1 MLMDIS
7 EAPYMWTTSNL
18 YMNKNKDNSIIDMK
32 RSIITIL
39 AAAAVLAGCKQTKVE
54 ENKGYF
60 VLQSVTADANL
71 NEVNVSTKAMPSELA
86 DINTFVV
93 KIESNLE
100 GGGTQTY
107 NYKDILDQAIEL
119 PTGSYRITAGS
130 PAGKAAA
137 WDQPLFEGTQNF
149 TVVAGATS
157 PVNVKCS
164 LSNTMVSIKCTDT
177 FKTELQEFN
186 IKVSATD
193 NDFLTWSK
201 TGKEN
206 SDALAAELSKDGYF
220 SASELYVQIDG
231 KREIDGSTA
240 ALTYV
245 VKNVHPKDHIILN
258 LDARVTGQVQQITLA
273 VDGTVNDRTENIVVG
288 GFEEIPIPD
297 PIDPT
302 PDPNPDPNPDPSL
315 PAKPSLVWDANPTFE
330 VTELKSDG
338 MSVEI
343 TVNVPGKVKDFLI
356 DVKSDCAE
364 FEGVIKSLTG
374 DGLTMDLVNNAA
386 LSSLNGQG
394 IPTGDSVKGRDTV
407 PFSLSSLLPMI
418 LLYNPEVNSYHT
430 FTLRVTDESGQ
441 TLTQAL
447 QFQYRG
453 N

>member
-1 MLMDIS
+1 
-7 EAPYMWTTSNL
+7 
-18 YMNKNKDNSIIDMK
+18 MK

-201 TGKEN
+201 TGKES

-302 PDPNPDPNPDPSL
+302 PDPNPNPNPDL
-315 PAKPSLVWDANPTFE
+315 PAKPSLVWKANPTFE
-330 VTELKSDG
+330 LMELKSDG

-364 FEGVIKSLTG
+364 FEGVIKSMTG
-374 DGLTMDLVNNAA
+374 DGLTMDLVNNSA
-386 LSSLNGQG
+386 LSSLNDLG
-394 IPTGDSVKGRDTV
+394 IPTGASVKGKETV
-407 PFSLSSLLPMI
+407 PFKLSSLLPMI

-430 FTLRVTDESGQ
+430 FTLKVTDEAGQ

>member
-1 MLMDIS
+1 
-7 EAPYMWTTSNL
+7 
-18 YMNKNKDNSIIDMK
+18 MNKNKDNSTIDMK

-71 NEVNVSTKAMPSELA
+71 NEVNVSTKAMPSELV

-107 NYKDILDQAIEL
+107 NYKDILDRAIEL

-201 TGKEN
+201 TGEES

-231 KREIDGSTA
+231 KREIYGSTA

-258 LDARVTGQVQQITLA
+258 LDARVTGQVQPNTLA

-302 PDPNPDPNPDPSL
+302 PDPTPDPNPDPQPDPSL
-315 PAKPSLVWDANPTFE
+315 PAKPSLVWEANPTFAL
-330 VTELKSDG
+330 TELKSEG
-338 MSVEI
+338 MSVVI

-356 DVKSDCAE
+356 EVESDCAE
-364 FEGVIKSLTG
+364 FEGVIRSMTG
-374 DGLTMDLVNNAA
+374 DGLTMDLVNNAN
-386 LSSLNGQG
+386 LSSLNELG
-394 IPTGDSVKGRDTV
+394 IPTGDSVKGMETV
-407 PFSLSSLLPMI
+407 PFTLSSLLPMI

-430 FTLRVTDESGQ
+430 FTLKVTDEAGQ

>member
-1 MLMDIS
+1 
-7 EAPYMWTTSNL
+7 
-18 YMNKNKDNSIIDMK
+18 MK

-60 VLQSVTADANL
+60 VLQSVTADADL
-71 NEVNVSTKAMPSELA
+71 NEVNVSTKAMPSELV

-201 TGKEN
+201 TGKES

-297 PIDPT
+297 PDPVD
-302 PDPNPDPNPDPSL
+302 PKPEPNPDPVDPSL
-315 PAKPSLVWDANPTFE
+315 PAKPSLVWEANPTFAL
-330 VTELKSDG
+330 TELKSDG

-364 FEGVIKSLTG
+364 FEGVIKSMTG
-374 DGLTMDLVNNAA
+374 DGLTMDLVNNAS
-386 LSSLNGQG
+386 LSSLNGLG
-394 IPTGDSVKGRDTV
+394 IPTGDSVKGKPTV
-407 PFSLSSLLPMI
+407 PFKLSGLLPMI

-430 FTLRVTDESGQ
+430 FTLRVTDEAGQ

>member
-1 MLMDIS
+1 
-7 EAPYMWTTSNL
+7 
-18 YMNKNKDNSIIDMK
+18 MK

-71 NEVNVSTKAMPSELA
+71 NEVNVSTKAMPSELV

-258 LDARVTGQVQQITLA
+258 LDARVTGQVQQISLA

-315 PAKPSLVWDANPTFE
+315 PAKPSLVWEANPTFE
-330 VTELKSDG
+330 LMELKSDG

-364 FEGVIKSLTG
+364 FEGVIKSMTG
-374 DGLTMDLVNNAA
+374 DGLTMDLVNNAS
-386 LSSLNGQG
+386 LSSLNDLG

-407 PFSLSSLLPMI
+407 PFKLSSLLPMI

-430 FTLRVTDESGQ
+430 FTLKVTDEAGQ

>member
-1 MLMDIS
+1 
-7 EAPYMWTTSNL
+7 
-18 YMNKNKDNSIIDMK
+18 MK

-60 VLQSVTADANL
+60 VLQSVTADADL
-71 NEVNVSTKAMPSELA
+71 NEVNVSTKAMPSELV

-201 TGKEN
+201 TGKES

-302 PDPNPDPNPDPSL
+302 PDPNPDPQPGPSL
-315 PAKPSLVWDANPTFE
+315 PAKPSLVWEANPTFAL
-330 VTELKSDG
+330 TELKSVG

-343 TVNVPGKVKDFLI
+343 AVNVPGKVKDFLI

-364 FEGVIKSLTG
+364 FEGVIKSMTG

-386 LSSLNGQG
+386 LSSLNDMG
-394 IPTGDSVKGRDTV
+394 IPTGDSVKGKETV

-430 FTLRVTDESGQ
+430 FTLKVTDEAGQ

>member
-1 MLMDIS
+1 
-7 EAPYMWTTSNL
+7 
-18 YMNKNKDNSIIDMK
+18 MK

>member
-1 MLMDIS
+1 
-7 EAPYMWTTSNL
+7 
-18 YMNKNKDNSIIDMK
+18 MNKNKDNSIIDMK

-130 PAGKAAA
+130 SAGKAAA

-201 TGKEN
+201 TGKES

-273 VDGTVNDRTENIVVG
+273 VDGTVNHRTENIVVG

-315 PAKPSLVWDANPTFE
+315 PAKPSLVWEANPTFE
-330 VTELKSDG
+330 LMELKSDG

-364 FEGVIKSLTG
+364 FEGVIKSMTG
-374 DGLTMDLVNNAA
+374 DGLTMDLVNNAS
-386 LSSLNGQG
+386 LSSLNDLG

-407 PFSLSSLLPMI
+407 PFKLSSLLPMI

-430 FTLRVTDESGQ
+430 FTLKVTDEAGQ

>member
-1 MLMDIS
+1 
-7 EAPYMWTTSNL
+7 
-18 YMNKNKDNSIIDMK
+18 MNKNKDNSIIDMK

-60 VLQSVTADANL
+60 VLQSVTADADL
-71 NEVNVSTKAMPSELA
+71 NEVNVSTKAMPSELV

-302 PDPNPDPNPDPSL
+302 PDPNPDPSL

-338 MSVEI
+338 MYVEM

-364 FEGVIKSLTG
+364 FEGVIKSMTG
-374 DGLTMDLVNNAA
+374 DGLTMDLVNNAS
-386 LSSLNGQG
+386 LSSLNDMD
-394 IPTGDSVKGRDTV
+394 ILTGDSLKGRDTV
-407 PFSLSSLLPMI
+407 PFNLSSLLPMI

-430 FTLRVTDESGQ
+430 FTLKVTDEAGQ

>member
-1 MLMDIS
+1 
-7 EAPYMWTTSNL
+7 
-18 YMNKNKDNSIIDMK
+18 MNKNKDNNIIDMK

-71 NEVNVSTKAMPSELA
+71 NEVNVSTAPRPSSVSTKAMPSELA

-302 PDPNPDPNPDPSL
+302 PDPNPGPDPRPDPSL
-315 PAKPSLVWDANPTFE
+315 PAKPSLVWEANPTFAL
-330 VTELKSDG
+330 TELKSDG
-338 MSVEI
+338 MSVEVK
-343 TVNVPGKVKDFLI
+343 VNVPGKVKDFLI

-364 FEGVIKSLTG
+364 FEGVIKSITG
-374 DGLTMDLVNNAA
+374 DGLTMDLVNNAN
-386 LSSLNGQG
+386 LSSLNELG
-394 IPTGDSVKGRDTV
+394 IPTGDSVKGKETV
-407 PFSLSSLLPMI
+407 TFSLSSLLPMI
-418 LLYNPEVNSYHT
+418 LLYNPELNSYHT
-430 FTLRVTDESGQ
+430 FTLKVTDEAGQ

>member
-1 MLMDIS
+1 
-7 EAPYMWTTSNL
+7 
-18 YMNKNKDNSIIDMK
+18 MNKNKDNSIIDMK

-60 VLQSVTADANL
+60 VLQSVTADADL
-71 NEVNVSTKAMPSELA
+71 NEVNVSTKAMPSELV

-137 WDQPLFEGTQNF
+137 WDQPLFEGKQNF

-201 TGKEN
+201 TGKES

-315 PAKPSLVWDANPTFE
+315 PAKPSLVWEANPTFAL
-330 VTELKSDG
+330 TELKSVG

-343 TVNVPGKVKDFLI
+343 AVNVPGKVKDFLI

-364 FEGVIKSLTG
+364 FEGVIKSMTG

-386 LSSLNGQG
+386 LSSLNDMG
-394 IPTGDSVKGRDTV
+394 IPTGDSVKGKETV

-430 FTLRVTDESGQ
+430 FTLKVTDEAGQ

>member
-1 MLMDIS
+1 
-7 EAPYMWTTSNL
+7 
-18 YMNKNKDNSIIDMK
+18 MK

-71 NEVNVSTKAMPSELA
+71 NEVNVSTKAMPSELV

-220 SASELYVQIDG
+220 SASEFYVQIDG

-315 PAKPSLVWDANPTFE
+315 PAKPSLVWEANPTFAL
-330 VTELKSDG
+330 TELKSEG

-364 FEGVIKSLTG
+364 FEGVIKSMTG

-386 LSSLNGQG
+386 LSSLNDLG
-394 IPTGDSVKGRDTV
+394 IPTGDSVKGKETV
-407 PFSLSSLLPMI
+407 PFTLSSLLPMI

-430 FTLRVTDESGQ
+430 FTLKVTDEAGQ

>member
-1 MLMDIS
+1 
-7 EAPYMWTTSNL
+7 
-18 YMNKNKDNSIIDMK
+18 MK

-60 VLQSVTADANL
+60 VLQSVTADADL

-302 PDPNPDPNPDPSL
+302 PDPNPDPNPNPSL
-315 PAKPSLVWDANPTFE
+315 PAKPSLVWEANPTFE
-330 VTELKSDG
+330 LMELKSDG

-364 FEGVIKSLTG
+364 FEGVIKSMTG
-374 DGLTMDLVNNAA
+374 DGLTMDLVNNAS
-386 LSSLNGQG
+386 LSSLNDLG

-407 PFSLSSLLPMI
+407 PFKLSSLLPMI

-430 FTLRVTDESGQ
+430 FTLKVTDEAGQ

>member
-1 MLMDIS
+1 
-7 EAPYMWTTSNL
+7 
-18 YMNKNKDNSIIDMK
+18 MK

-201 TGKEN
+201 TGKES
-206 SDALAAELSKDGYF
+206 SDALAAELSKNGYF

-302 PDPNPDPNPDPSL
+302 PDPNPDPQPDPSL
-315 PAKPSLVWDANPTFE
+315 PAKPSLVWEANPSFAL
-330 VTELKSDG
+330 TELKSEG

-364 FEGVIKSLTG
+364 FEGVIKSMTG

-386 LSSLNGQG
+386 LSSLNDLG
-394 IPTGDSVKGRDTV
+394 IPTGDSVKGKETV
-407 PFSLSSLLPMI
+407 PFTLSSLLPMI

-430 FTLRVTDESGQ
+430 FTLKVTDEAGQ

>member
-1 MLMDIS
+1 
-7 EAPYMWTTSNL
+7 
-18 YMNKNKDNSIIDMK
+18 MK

-60 VLQSVTADANL
+60 VLQSVTADADL

-302 PDPNPDPNPDPSL
+302 PDPNPDPQPDPSL
-315 PAKPSLVWDANPTFE
+315 PAKPSLVWEANPTFAL
-330 VTELKSDG
+330 TELKSEG

-364 FEGVIKSLTG
+364 FEGVIKSMTG
-374 DGLTMDLVNNAA
+374 DGLTMDLVNNAN
-386 LSSLNGQG
+386 LSSLNELG
-394 IPTGDSVKGRDTV
+394 IPTGDSVKGKETV
-407 PFSLSSLLPMI
+407 PFTLSSLLPMI

-430 FTLRVTDESGQ
+430 FTLKVTDEAGQ

>member
-1 MLMDIS
+1 
-7 EAPYMWTTSNL
+7 
-18 YMNKNKDNSIIDMK
+18 
-32 RSIITIL
+32 
-39 AAAAVLAGCKQTKVE
+39 
-54 ENKGYF
+54 
-60 VLQSVTADANL
+60 
-71 NEVNVSTKAMPSELA
+71 
-86 DINTFVV
+86 
-93 KIESNLE
+93 
-100 GGGTQTY
+100 
-107 NYKDILDQAIEL
+107 
-119 PTGSYRITAGS
+119 
-130 PAGKAAA
+130 
-137 WDQPLFEGTQNF
+137 
-149 TVVAGATS
+149 
-157 PVNVKCS
+157 
-164 LSNTMVSIKCTDT
+164 MVSIKCTDT

-201 TGKEN
+201 TGKES

-258 LDARVTGQVQQITLA
+258 LDARVTGQVQQISLA

-297 PIDPT
+297 PDPVDPKPE
-302 PDPNPDPNPDPSL
+302 PDPDPVDPSL
-315 PAKPSLVWDANPTFE
+315 PAKPSLVWEANPTLE
-330 VTELKSDG
+330 LTELKSDG

-364 FEGVIKSLTG
+364 FEGVIKSMTG
-374 DGLTMDLVNNAA
+374 DGLTMDLVNNAG
-386 LSSLNGQG
+386 LSGLNEMG
-394 IPTGDSVKGRDTV
+394 IPTGDGLKGKPTV
-407 PFSLSSLLPMI
+407 QFSLSGLLPMI

-430 FTLRVTDESGQ
+430 FTLKVTDEAGQ

>member
-1 MLMDIS
+1 
-7 EAPYMWTTSNL
+7 
-18 YMNKNKDNSIIDMK
+18 MNKNKDNNIIDMK

-60 VLQSVTADANL
+60 VLQSVTADADL
-71 NEVNVSTKAMPSELA
+71 NEVNVSTKAMPSELV

-164 LSNTMVSIKCTDT
+164 LSNTMVSIKCSDT

-302 PDPNPDPNPDPSL
+302 PDPNPDPNPNPDPSL
-315 PAKPSLVWDANPTFE
+315 PAKPSLVWEANPTFE
-330 VTELKSDG
+330 LMELKSDG
-338 MSVEI
+338 MSVKI

-364 FEGVIKSLTG
+364 FEGVIKSMTG
-374 DGLTMDLVNNAA
+374 DGLTMDLVNNAS
-386 LSSLNGQG
+386 LSSLNDMD
-394 IPTGDSVKGRDTV
+394 IPTGDSVKGKDTV
-407 PFSLSSLLPMI
+407 PFDLSSLLPMI

-430 FTLRVTDESGQ
+430 FTLKVTDEAGQ

>member
-1 MLMDIS
+1 
-7 EAPYMWTTSNL
+7 
-18 YMNKNKDNSIIDMK
+18 MK

-60 VLQSVTADANL
+60 VLQSVTADADL

-201 TGKEN
+201 TGKES

-315 PAKPSLVWDANPTFE
+315 PAKPSLVWEANPTFAL
-330 VTELKSDG
+330 TELKSDG
-338 MSVEI
+338 MSVEVK
-343 TVNVPGKVKDFLI
+343 VNVPGKVKDFLI

-364 FEGVIKSLTG
+364 FEGVIKSMTG

-386 LSSLNGQG
+386 LSSLNDLG
-394 IPTGDSVKGRDTV
+394 IPTGDSVKGKETV
-407 PFSLSSLLPMI
+407 PFTLSSLLPMI

-430 FTLRVTDESGQ
+430 FTLKVTDEAGQ

>member
-1 MLMDIS
+1 
-7 EAPYMWTTSNL
+7 
-18 YMNKNKDNSIIDMK
+18 MNKNKDNSIIDMK

-71 NEVNVSTKAMPSELA
+71 NEVNVSTKAMPSELV

-302 PDPNPDPNPDPSL
+302 PDPNPDPNPNPSL
-315 PAKPSLVWDANPTFE
+315 PAKPSLVWEANPTFE
-330 VTELKSDG
+330 LMELKSDG

-364 FEGVIKSLTG
+364 FEGVIKSMTG
-374 DGLTMDLVNNAA
+374 DGLTMDLVNNTA
-386 LSSLNGQG
+386 LSSLNDLE
-394 IPTGDSVKGRDTV
+394 IPTGDSVKGKETV
-407 PFSLSSLLPMI
+407 PFKLSSLLPMI

-430 FTLRVTDESGQ
+430 FTLKVTDEAGQ

>member
-1 MLMDIS
+1 
-7 EAPYMWTTSNL
+7 
-18 YMNKNKDNSIIDMK
+18 MNKNKDNSIIDMK

-60 VLQSVTADANL
+60 VLQSVTADADL
-71 NEVNVSTKAMPSELA
+71 NEVNVSTKAMPSELV

-100 GGGTQTY
+100 GGGIQTY

-201 TGKEN
+201 TGKES

-315 PAKPSLVWDANPTFE
+315 PVKPSLVWEANPSFAL
-330 VTELKSDG
+330 TELKSEG

-364 FEGVIKSLTG
+364 FEGVIKSMTG

-386 LSSLNGQG
+386 LSSLNDLG
-394 IPTGDSVKGRDTV
+394 IPTGDSVKGKATV
-407 PFSLSSLLPMI
+407 PFTLSSLLPMI

-430 FTLRVTDESGQ
+430 FTLKVTDEAGQ

>member
-1 MLMDIS
+1 
-7 EAPYMWTTSNL
+7 
-18 YMNKNKDNSIIDMK
+18 MK

-71 NEVNVSTKAMPSELA
+71 NEVNVSTKAMPSELV

-201 TGKEN
+201 TGKES

-315 PAKPSLVWDANPTFE
+315 PAKPSLVWKANPTFE

-364 FEGVIKSLTG
+364 FEGVIKSMTG

-386 LSSLNGQG
+386 LSSLNDLG

-430 FTLRVTDESGQ
+430 FTLKVTDEAGQ

>member
-1 MLMDIS
+1 
-7 EAPYMWTTSNL
+7 
-18 YMNKNKDNSIIDMK
+18 MK

-60 VLQSVTADANL
+60 VLQSVTADADL

-201 TGKEN
+201 TGKES

-302 PDPNPDPNPDPSL
+302 PDPNPDPQPDPSL
-315 PAKPSLVWDANPTFE
+315 PAKPSLVWEANPSFAL
-330 VTELKSDG
+330 TELKSEG

-364 FEGVIKSLTG
+364 FEGVIKSMTG

-386 LSSLNGQG
+386 LSSLKDLG
-394 IPTGDSVKGRDTV
+394 IPTGDSVKGKPTV

-430 FTLRVTDESGQ
+430 FTLKVTDEAGQ

>member
-1 MLMDIS
+1 MGIS
-7 EAPYMWTTSNL
+7 EAPSMWTTSNL

-60 VLQSVTADANL
+60 VLQSVTADADL

-137 WDQPLFEGTQNF
+137 WDQPLFEGKQNF

-201 TGKEN
+201 TGKES

-302 PDPNPDPNPDPSL
+302 PDPQPDPSL
-315 PAKPSLVWDANPTFE
+315 PAKPSLVWEANPTFAL
-330 VTELKSDG
+330 TELKSEG

-364 FEGVIKSLTG
+364 FEGVIKSMTG

-386 LSSLNGQG
+386 LSSLNDLG
-394 IPTGDSVKGRDTV
+394 IPTGDSVKGKTTV

-430 FTLRVTDESGQ
+430 FTLKVTDEAGQ

>member
-1 MLMDIS
+1 
-7 EAPYMWTTSNL
+7 
-18 YMNKNKDNSIIDMK
+18 MK

-71 NEVNVSTKAMPSELA
+71 NEVNVSTKAMPSELV

-302 PDPNPDPNPDPSL
+302 PDPNPDPNPNPSL
-315 PAKPSLVWDANPTFE
+315 PAKPSLVWEANPTFE
-330 VTELKSDG
+330 LMELKSDG

-364 FEGVIKSLTG
+364 FEGVIKSMTG
-374 DGLTMDLVNNAA
+374 DGLTMDLVNNTA
-386 LSSLNGQG
+386 LSSLNDLG
-394 IPTGDSVKGRDTV
+394 IPTGDSVKGKETV
-407 PFSLSSLLPMI
+407 PFKLSSLLPMI

-430 FTLRVTDESGQ
+430 FTLKVTDEAGQ

>member
-1 MLMDIS
+1 
-7 EAPYMWTTSNL
+7 
-18 YMNKNKDNSIIDMK
+18 MNKNKDNSIIDMK

-137 WDQPLFEGTQNF
+137 WDQPLFEGKQNF

-315 PAKPSLVWDANPTFE
+315 PAKPSLVWEANPTFE
-330 VTELKSDG
+330 LMELKSDG

-364 FEGVIKSLTG
+364 FEGVIKSMTG
-374 DGLTMDLVNNAA
+374 DGLTMDLVNNAS
-386 LSSLNGQG
+386 LSSLNDLG

-407 PFSLSSLLPMI
+407 PFKLSSLLPMI

-430 FTLRVTDESGQ
+430 FTLKVTDEAGQ

>member
-1 MLMDIS
+1 
-7 EAPYMWTTSNL
+7 
-18 YMNKNKDNSIIDMK
+18 MK

-60 VLQSVTADANL
+60 VLQSVTADADL
-71 NEVNVSTKAMPSELA
+71 NEVNVSTKAMPSELV

-201 TGKEN
+201 TGKES

-315 PAKPSLVWDANPTFE
+315 PAKPSLVWEANPTFE
-330 VTELKSDG
+330 LMELKSDG

-364 FEGVIKSLTG
+364 FEGVIKSMTG
-374 DGLTMDLVNNAA
+374 DGLTMDLVNNAS
-386 LSSLNGQG
+386 LSSLNDLG

-407 PFSLSSLLPMI
+407 PFKLSSLLPMI

-430 FTLRVTDESGQ
+430 FTLKVTDEAGQ

>member
-1 MLMDIS
+1 
-7 EAPYMWTTSNL
+7 
-18 YMNKNKDNSIIDMK
+18 MNKNKDNSIIDMK

-39 AAAAVLAGCKQTKVE
+39 AAAAVLASCKQTKVE

-119 PTGSYRITAGS
+119 PTGSYRVTAGS

-137 WDQPLFEGTQNF
+137 WDQPLFEGKQNF

-164 LSNTMVSIKCTDT
+164 LSNTMVSIKCSDT

-273 VDGTVNDRTENIVVG
+273 VDGTVNDRIENIVVG

-297 PIDPT
+297 PDPIDPT
-302 PDPNPDPNPDPSL
+302 PDPNPNPNPDL
-315 PAKPSLVWDANPTFE
+315 PAKPSLVWEANPTFE
-330 VTELKSDG
+330 LMELKSDG

-364 FEGVIKSLTG
+364 FEGVIKSMTG
-374 DGLTMDLVNNAA
+374 DGLTMDLVNNTA
-386 LSSLNGQG
+386 LSSLNDLG
-394 IPTGDSVKGRDTV
+394 IPTGASVKGKETV
-407 PFSLSSLLPMI
+407 PFKLSSLLPMI

-430 FTLRVTDESGQ
+430 FTLKVTDEAGQ

>member
-1 MLMDIS
+1 
-7 EAPYMWTTSNL
+7 
-18 YMNKNKDNSIIDMK
+18 MNKNKDNSIIDMK

-302 PDPNPDPNPDPSL
+302 PDPNPDPNPNPDPSL
-315 PAKPSLVWDANPTFE
+315 PAKPSLVWKANPTFE

-364 FEGVIKSLTG
+364 FEGVIKSMTG
-374 DGLTMDLVNNAA
+374 DGLTMDLVNNAS
-386 LSSLNGQG
+386 LSSLNDLE
-394 IPTGDSVKGRDTV
+394 IPTGDSVKGKPTV
-407 PFSLSSLLPMI
+407 LFKLSGLLPMI

-430 FTLRVTDESGQ
+430 FTLKVTDEAGQ

>member
-1 MLMDIS
+1 
-7 EAPYMWTTSNL
+7 
-18 YMNKNKDNSIIDMK
+18 MNKNKDNSIIDMK

-60 VLQSVTADANL
+60 VLQSVTADADL

-137 WDQPLFEGTQNF
+137 WDQPLFEGKQNF

-201 TGKEN
+201 TGKES

-245 VKNVHPKDHIILN
+245 VKNVHPKDRIILN

-302 PDPNPDPNPDPSL
+302 PDPNPDPQPDPSL
-315 PAKPSLVWDANPTFE
+315 PAKPSLVWEANPSFAL
-330 VTELKSDG
+330 TELKSEG

-364 FEGVIKSLTG
+364 FEGVIKSMTG

-386 LSSLNGQG
+386 LSSLNDLG
-394 IPTGDSVKGRDTV
+394 IPTGDSVNGKPTV

-430 FTLRVTDESGQ
+430 FTLKVTDEAGQ

>member
-1 MLMDIS
+1 
-7 EAPYMWTTSNL
+7 
-18 YMNKNKDNSIIDMK
+18 MK

-71 NEVNVSTKAMPSELA
+71 NEVNVSTKAMPSELV

-119 PTGSYRITAGS
+119 PTGSYRVTAGS

-164 LSNTMVSIKCTDT
+164 LSNTMVSIKCSDT

-258 LDARVTGQVQQITLA
+258 LDARVTGQVQPITLA

-302 PDPNPDPNPDPSL
+302 PDPNPNPNPDL
-315 PAKPSLVWDANPTFE
+315 PAKPSLVWEANPTFE
-330 VTELKSDG
+330 LMELKSDG

-364 FEGVIKSLTG
+364 FEGVIKSMTG
-374 DGLTMDLVNNAA
+374 DGLTMDLVNNSA
-386 LSSLNGQG
+386 LSSLNDLG
-394 IPTGDSVKGRDTV
+394 IPTGASVKGKETV
-407 PFSLSSLLPMI
+407 PFKLSSLLPMI

-430 FTLRVTDESGQ
+430 FTLKVTDESGQ
-441 TLTQAL
+441 ALTQAL

>member
-1 MLMDIS
+1 
-7 EAPYMWTTSNL
+7 
-18 YMNKNKDNSIIDMK
+18 MK

-71 NEVNVSTKAMPSELA
+71 NEVNVSTKAMPSELV

-164 LSNTMVSIKCTDT
+164 LSNTMVSIKCSDT

-206 SDALAAELSKDGYF
+206 SDALAAELARDGYF

-297 PIDPT
+297 PDPIDPT
-302 PDPNPDPNPDPSL
+302 PDPNPNPNPDL
-315 PAKPSLVWDANPTFE
+315 PAKPSLVWKANPTFE
-330 VTELKSDG
+330 LMELKSDG

-364 FEGVIKSLTG
+364 FEGVIKSMTG
-374 DGLTMDLVNNAA
+374 DGLTMDLVNNSA
-386 LSSLNGQG
+386 LSSLNDLG
-394 IPTGDSVKGRDTV
+394 IPTGDSVKGKETV
-407 PFSLSSLLPMI
+407 PFKLSSLLPMI

-430 FTLRVTDESGQ
+430 FTLKVTDEAGH

>member
-1 MLMDIS
+1 
-7 EAPYMWTTSNL
+7 
-18 YMNKNKDNSIIDMK
+18 MK

-71 NEVNVSTKAMPSELA
+71 NEVNVSTKAMPSELV

-164 LSNTMVSIKCTDT
+164 LSNTMVSIKCSDT

-201 TGKEN
+201 TGKES

-258 LDARVTGQVQQITLA
+258 LDARVTGQVQQISLA

-315 PAKPSLVWDANPTFE
+315 PAKPSLVWEANPTFE
-330 VTELKSDG
+330 LMELKSDG

-364 FEGVIKSLTG
+364 FEGVIKSMTG
-374 DGLTMDLVNNAA
+374 DGLTMDLVNNAS
-386 LSSLNGQG
+386 LSSLNDLG

-407 PFSLSSLLPMI
+407 PFKLSSLLPMI

-430 FTLRVTDESGQ
+430 FTLKVTDEAGQ

>member
-1 MLMDIS
+1 
-7 EAPYMWTTSNL
+7 
-18 YMNKNKDNSIIDMK
+18 MNKNKDNSIIDMK

-71 NEVNVSTKAMPSELA
+71 NEVNVSTASRPSNVNTKAMPSELA

-201 TGKEN
+201 TGKES

-364 FEGVIKSLTG
+364 FEGVIKSMTG

-386 LSSLNGQG
+386 LSSLSDMG
-394 IPTGDSVKGRDTV
+394 IPTGDSVKGKPMVT
-407 PFSLSSLLPMI
+407 FSLSSLLPMI

-430 FTLRVTDESGQ
+430 FTLKVTDEAGQ

>member
-1 MLMDIS
+1 
-7 EAPYMWTTSNL
+7 
-18 YMNKNKDNSIIDMK
+18 MK

-164 LSNTMVSIKCTDT
+164 LSNTMVSINCTDT

-258 LDARVTGQVQQITLA
+258 LDARVTGQVQQISLA
-273 VDGTVNDRTENIVVG
+273 VDGAVNDRTENIVVG

-302 PDPNPDPNPDPSL
+302 PDPNPDPNPNPSL
-315 PAKPSLVWDANPTFE
+315 PAKPSLVWEANPTFE
-330 VTELKSDG
+330 LMELKSDG

-364 FEGVIKSLTG
+364 FEGVIKSMTG
-374 DGLTMDLVNNAA
+374 DGLTMDLVNNAS
-386 LSSLNGQG
+386 LSSLNDLG

-407 PFSLSSLLPMI
+407 PFKLSSLLPMI

-430 FTLRVTDESGQ
+430 FTLKVTDEAGQ

>member
-1 MLMDIS
+1 
-7 EAPYMWTTSNL
+7 
-18 YMNKNKDNSIIDMK
+18 MK

-71 NEVNVSTKAMPSELA
+71 NEVNVSTKAMPSELV

-302 PDPNPDPNPDPSL
+302 PDPNPDPNPNPSL
-315 PAKPSLVWDANPTFE
+315 PAKPSLVWEANPTFE
-330 VTELKSDG
+330 LMELKSDG

-364 FEGVIKSLTG
+364 FEGVIKSMTG
-374 DGLTMDLVNNAA
+374 DGLTMDLVNNTA
-386 LSSLNGQG
+386 LSSLNDLE
-394 IPTGDSVKGRDTV
+394 IPTGDSVKGKETV
-407 PFSLSSLLPMI
+407 PFKLSSLLPMI

-430 FTLRVTDESGQ
+430 FTLKVTDEAGQ

>member
-1 MLMDIS
+1 
-7 EAPYMWTTSNL
+7 
-18 YMNKNKDNSIIDMK
+18 MK

-201 TGKEN
+201 TGKES

-364 FEGVIKSLTG
+364 FEGVIKSMTG

-386 LSSLNGQG
+386 LSSLNDLG

-430 FTLRVTDESGQ
+430 FTLKVTDEAGQ

>member
-1 MLMDIS
+1 
-7 EAPYMWTTSNL
+7 
-18 YMNKNKDNSIIDMK
+18 MNKNKDNSIIDMK
-32 RSIITIL
+32 RSIIIIL

-60 VLQSVTADANL
+60 VLQSVTADADL
-71 NEVNVSTKAMPSELA
+71 NEVNVSTKAMPSELV

-130 PAGKAAA
+130 SAGKAAA

-201 TGKEN
+201 TGKES

-315 PAKPSLVWDANPTFE
+315 PAKPSLVWEANPTFE
-330 VTELKSDG
+330 LMELKSDG

-364 FEGVIKSLTG
+364 FEGVIKSMTG
-374 DGLTMDLVNNAA
+374 DGLTMDLVNNAS
-386 LSSLNGQG
+386 LSSLNDLG

-407 PFSLSSLLPMI
+407 PFKLSSLLPMI

-430 FTLRVTDESGQ
+430 FTLKVTDEAGQ

>member
-1 MLMDIS
+1 
-7 EAPYMWTTSNL
+7 
-18 YMNKNKDNSIIDMK
+18 MNKNKDNSIIDMK

-71 NEVNVSTKAMPSELA
+71 NEVNVSTKAMPSELV

-302 PDPNPDPNPDPSL
+302 PDPNPDPNPNPDPSL
-315 PAKPSLVWDANPTFE
+315 PAKPSLVWKANPTFE

-364 FEGVIKSLTG
+364 FEGVIKSMTG
-374 DGLTMDLVNNAA
+374 DGLTMDLVNNAG
-386 LSSLNGQG
+386 LSSLNDLG
-394 IPTGDSVKGRDTV
+394 IPTGDSVKGQPTV
-407 PFSLSSLLPMI
+407 LFKLSGLLPMI

-430 FTLRVTDESGQ
+430 FTLKVTDEAGQ

>member
-1 MLMDIS
+1 
-7 EAPYMWTTSNL
+7 
-18 YMNKNKDNSIIDMK
+18 MNKNKDNSIIDMK

-60 VLQSVTADANL
+60 VLQSVTADADL

-201 TGKEN
+201 TGKES

-302 PDPNPDPNPDPSL
+302 PDPNPDPNPNPDPSL
-315 PAKPSLVWDANPTFE
+315 PAKPSLVWEANPTFE
-330 VTELKSDG
+330 LMELKSDG
-338 MSVEI
+338 MSVKI

-364 FEGVIKSLTG
+364 FEGVIKSMTG
-374 DGLTMDLVNNAA
+374 DGLTMDLVNNAS
-386 LSSLNGQG
+386 LSSLNDMD
-394 IPTGDSVKGRDTV
+394 IPTGDSVKGKDTV
-407 PFSLSSLLPMI
+407 PFDLSSLLPMI

>member
-1 MLMDIS
+1 
-7 EAPYMWTTSNL
+7 
-18 YMNKNKDNSIIDMK
+18 MNKNKDNSIIDMK

-201 TGKEN
+201 TGKES

-302 PDPNPDPNPDPSL
+302 PDPNPNPNPDPNPDPSL
-315 PAKPSLVWDANPTFE
+315 PAKPSLVWEANPTFAL
-330 VTELKSDG
+330 TELKSEG

-364 FEGVIKSLTG
+364 FEGVIKSMTG
-374 DGLTMDLVNNAA
+374 DGLTMDLVNNAS
-386 LSSLNGQG
+386 LSSLNDLE
-394 IPTGDSVKGRDTV
+394 IPTGDSVKGKPTV
-407 PFSLSSLLPMI
+407 LFKLSGLLPMI

-430 FTLRVTDESGQ
+430 FTLKVTDEAGQ

>member
-1 MLMDIS
+1 
-7 EAPYMWTTSNL
+7 
-18 YMNKNKDNSIIDMK
+18 MNKNKDNSIIDMK
-32 RSIITIL
+32 RSIIIIL

-60 VLQSVTADANL
+60 VLQSVTADADL
-71 NEVNVSTKAMPSELA
+71 NEVNVSTKAMPSELV

-302 PDPNPDPNPDPSL
+302 PDPNPDPNPNPSL
-315 PAKPSLVWDANPTFE
+315 PAKPSLVWEANPTFE
-330 VTELKSDG
+330 LMELKSDG

-364 FEGVIKSLTG
+364 FEGVIKSMTG
-374 DGLTMDLVNNAA
+374 DGLTMDLVNNAS
-386 LSSLNGQG
+386 LSSLNDLE

-407 PFSLSSLLPMI
+407 PFKLSSLLPMI

-430 FTLRVTDESGQ
+430 FTLKVTDEAGQ